1 MKLPVFMA
9 PPKPLP
15 PLETLCQVLSYCPE
29 TGALTWRVDRP
40 NQVAAGMPAGTP
52 NGDGYIQIQLGPHH
66 LRAHRIAWAL
76 HHGADPGQLQVDHI
90 NRNRSD
96 NRAANLRLVDAKGN
110 RANSSQPRLTPPP
123 PLKRPVQVLYPDG
136 RGALICDS
144 VETAA
149 RVLRRD
155 ARRLTKPLA
164 TGRPLAWPVPGRP
177 GLYTSSGIRVRYMQG
192 L

>member
-29 TGALTWRVDRP
+29 TGALTWLVDRSIR
-40 NQVAAGMPAGTP
+40 VLAGMPAGGP
-52 NGDGYIQIQLGPHH
+52 NCEGYIQVQLGS
-66 LRAHRIAWAL
+66 RRFYAHRVAWAL

-96 NRAANLRLVDAKGN
+96 NRACNLRLVDAKGN
-110 RANSSQPRLTPPP
+110 RANSSNPGPT
-123 PLKRPVQVLYPDG
+123 PLKRPVQVTYPDG
-136 RGALICDS
+136 RGTLICDS
-144 VETAA
+144 VTTAA

-177 GLYTSSGIRVRYMQG
+177 GLYTSSGIRVSYVQG
-192 L
+192 P